1 MSPGRL
7 TLFNHL
13 GRLIEDLGGDRDAK
27 LLSRLQVDDEVE
39 LRRPLHWK
47 VGRIGVF
54 ENFETVPPGFSIAKV
69 LASTPAM
76 ARPLSR
82 LGGVDK
88 IPRQKKGR
96 VQRETRPF

>member
-1 MSPGRL
+1 
-7 TLFNHL
+7 
-13 GRLIEDLGGDRDAK
+13 

-76 ARPLSR
+76 ARPLGR
-82 LGGVDK
+82 LGGVDRLL
-88 IPRQKKGR
+88 RQKKGR
-96 VQRETRPF
+96 ASEETQELKA